1 MCCATSD
8 VRYGP
13 IADVPT
19 SIRTDQLVEISCD
32 QFADFPP
39 STAFVKQVGE
49 PGPLQRDGV
58 NGSLFV
64 GAHAAEKDASVF
76 AIHANSFADLP
87 KATYSTKVEQARA
100 DHSNV
105 VQFCPTTFREY

>member
-1 MCCATSD
+1 
-8 VRYGP
+8 
-13 IADVPT
+13 
-19 SIRTDQLVEISCD
+19 
-32 QFADFPP
+32 
-39 STAFVKQVGE
+39 VKQVGE
-49 PGPLQRDGV
+49 LPFAAVQTAR
-58 NGSLFV
+58 FV

-105 VQFCPTTFREY
+105 VQFCPTNFREY